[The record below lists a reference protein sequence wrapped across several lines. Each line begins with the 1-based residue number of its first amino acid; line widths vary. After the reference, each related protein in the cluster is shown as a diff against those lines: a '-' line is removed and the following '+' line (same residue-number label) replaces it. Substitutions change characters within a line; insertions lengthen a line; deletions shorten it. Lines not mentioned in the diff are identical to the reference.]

1 VRAVRGAWADQTLA
15 VLTTFIQQ
23 VIYGISYGMNLAV
36 AAAGLA
42 LLFGVYRVV
51 NLAHGQQIML
61 GGYTAYVV
69 STALGTPYLVGFV
82 AAMVVMGLLGVLLEY
97 GVFRF
102 LRDRPLTDQMLAS
115 LGVFMVLGTLALRVW
130 GDFQARTIYMP
141 GRDSAIL
148 IGGLRLDAS
157 RIYTVFITIALF
169 AFLYLVVY
177 RTHLGRMM
185 RAMAQSEET
194 AALMGIQ
201 RRRIAAIVFFLAG
214 ALGGAAGALLGG
226 LFNVRPDM
234 GFQPLLMA
242 LVIIVFGGMGSI
254 GGAVFAGLV
263 IGILYNLSVFYVAP
277 TLGDLVPF
285 LVLLAVLMLRPEG
298 IFGLPQRRA

>member
-1 VRAVRGAWADQTLA
+1 VASVTIFL
-15 VLTTFIQQ
+15 QQ
-23 VIYGISYGMNLAV
+23 IIYGISYGMNLAV

-69 STALGTPYLVGFV
+69 STALGAPYLVGFV
-82 AAMVVMGLLGVLLEY
+82 AAMGAMGVLGIAFEY
-97 GVFRF
+97 AVFQF
-102 LRDRPLTDQMLAS
+102 LRNRPLTDQMLAS
-115 LGVFMVLGTLALRVW
+115 LGLFMVLGTLALRVW
-130 GDFQARTIYMP
+130 GDFQARAIHMP

-157 RIYTVFITIALF
+157 RIYTVMITAVLF
-169 AFLYLVVY
+169 ALLYWVVY

-185 RAMAQSEET
+185 RAMAQNEET

-201 RRRIAAIVFFLAG
+201 RHKIAAIVFFLAG

-254 GGAVFAGLV
+254 GGSIFAGLV

-285 LVLLAVLMLRPEG
+285 VVLLAVLVLRPEG
-298 IFGLPQRRA
+298 LFGLPLRRA

>member
-1 VRAVRGAWADQTLA
+1 VKVHDFT
-15 VLTTFIQQ
+15 VLVQQ
-23 VIYGISYGMNLAV
+23 LIYGVSYGMNLAV

-69 STALGTPYLVGFV
+69 STALGAPYFVGFL
-82 AAMVVMGLLGVLLEY
+82 AAMLAMGALGVVLEY
-97 GVFRF
+97 TVFRA
-102 LRDRPLTDQMLAS
+102 LQKRPLTDQMLAS
-115 LGVFMVLGTLALRVW
+115 LGVFMVLGTIALRIW
-130 GDFQARTIYMP
+130 GDFEARAIHMP
-141 GRDSAIL
+141 GRDSAL
-148 IGGLRLDAS
+148 TFYGLRVDAS
-157 RIYTVFITIALF
+157 RIYTMLITLILF
-169 AFLYLVVY
+169 GLLYVLVY

-185 RAMAQSEET
+185 RALAQNEET

-201 RRRIAAIVFFLAG
+201 RRRIAAVVFFLAG

-226 LFNVRPDM
+226 LFNVRPSM

-254 GGAVFAGLV
+254 NGSIVAGLI
-263 IGILYNLSVFYVAP
+263 IGVLYNLTVFYIGS
-277 TLGDLVPF
+277 TIGDLVPF
-285 LVLLAVLMLRPEG
+285 VVLLIVLVLRPEG
-298 IFGLPQRRA
+298 LFGLPMRRA

>member
-1 VRAVRGAWADQTLA
+1 VRGVRGAWADQTLA

-157 RIYTVFITIALF
+157 RIYTVLITIALF
-169 AFLYLVVY
+169 ALLYLVVY

>member
-1 VRAVRGAWADQTLA
+1 VRGVRGVWADRTLA

-69 STALGTPYLVGFV
+69 STALGAPYLIGFV
-82 AAMVVMGLLGVLLEY
+82 TAMVMMGLLGVLLEF

-157 RIYTVFITIALF
+157 RVYTVFITIALF
-169 AFLYLVVY
+169 ALLYLVVY

-185 RAMAQSEET
+185 RAMAQNEEA

-201 RRRIAAIVFFLAG
+201 RRWIAAIVFFLAG

-254 GGAVFAGLV
+254 GGSVFAGLV
-263 IGILYNLSVFYVAP
+263 IGVLYNLSVFYVAP

-298 IFGLPQRRA
+298 IFGLPLRRA

>member
-1 VRAVRGAWADQTLA
+1 VRGVRGAWADQTLA

-69 STALGTPYLVGFV
+69 STALGAPYLIGFV
-82 AAMVVMGLLGVLLEY
+82 AAMIAMGALGVMLEY

-102 LRDRPLTDQMLAS
+102 LRNRPLTDQMLAS

-130 GDFQARTIYMP
+130 GDFQARAIHMP

-148 IGGLRLDAS
+148 IAGLRLDAS
-157 RIYTVFITIALF
+157 RIYTVLITVVLF
-169 AFLYLVVY
+169 ALLYLIVY

-185 RAMAQSEET
+185 RALAQSEET

-254 GGAVFAGLV
+254 GGSVLAGLV

-285 LVLLAVLMLRPEG
+285 LVLLAVLMIRPEG
-298 IFGLPQRRA
+298 MFGLPLRRA

>member
-1 VRAVRGAWADQTLA
+1 LA
-15 VLTTFIQQ
+15 VLTTFVQQ

-69 STALGTPYLVGFV
+69 STSLGTPYLVGFV
-82 AAMVVMGLLGVLLEY
+82 AAMIAMGLLGVLLEY

-115 LGVFMVLGTLALRVW
+115 LGVFMLLGTLALRVW

-157 RIYTVFITIALF
+157 RIYTVLITIVLF
-169 AFLYLVVY
+169 ALLYLVVY

>member
-1 VRAVRGAWADQTLA
+1 LA

-69 STALGTPYLVGFV
+69 STALGTPYLIGFV
-82 AAMVVMGLLGVLLEY
+82 AAMVVMGLLGVVLEF

-157 RIYTVFITIALF
+157 RIYTVLITVFLF
-169 AFLYLVVY
+169 GLLYLIVY

-185 RAMAQSEET
+185 RAMAQSEEA

-254 GGAVFAGLV
+254 GGSVFAGLV
-263 IGILYNLSVFYVAP
+263 IGILYNLSVYYVAP

>member
-1 VRAVRGAWADQTLA
+1 VRGVRGVWADRTLA

-69 STALGTPYLVGFV
+69 STALGAPYLIGFV
-82 AAMVVMGLLGVLLEY
+82 AAMVMMGLLGVLLEF

-157 RIYTVFITIALF
+157 RVYTVFITIALF
-169 AFLYLVVY
+169 ALLYLVVY

-185 RAMAQSEET
+185 RAMAQNEEA

-201 RRRIAAIVFFLAG
+201 RRWIAAIVFFLAG

-254 GGAVFAGLV
+254 GGSVFAGLV
-263 IGILYNLSVFYVAP
+263 IGVLYNLSVFYVAP

-298 IFGLPQRRA
+298 IFGLPLRRA

>member
-169 AFLYLVVY
+169 ALLYLVVY

>member
-1 VRAVRGAWADQTLA
+1 VRGVRGVWADRTLA

-69 STALGTPYLVGFV
+69 STALGAPYLIGFV
-82 AAMVVMGLLGVLLEY
+82 AAMVMMGLLGVLLEF

-157 RIYTVFITIALF
+157 RVYTVFITIALF
-169 AFLYLVVY
+169 ALLYLVVY

-185 RAMAQSEET
+185 RAMAQNEEA

-201 RRRIAAIVFFLAG
+201 RRWIAAIVFFLAG

-254 GGAVFAGLV
+254 GGSVFAGLV
-263 IGILYNLSVFYVAP
+263 IGVLYNLSVFYVAP

-298 IFGLPQRRA
+298 IFGLPVRRA

>member
-1 VRAVRGAWADQTLA
+1 MRGVRGVWADQTLA

-69 STALGTPYLVGFV
+69 STALGAPYLIGFV

-130 GDFQARTIYMP
+130 GDFQARAIHMP

-157 RIYTVFITIALF
+157 RIYTVFITIVLF
-169 AFLYLVVY
+169 ALLYLVVY

-185 RAMAQSEET
+185 RAMAQNEEA

-201 RRRIAAIVFFLAG
+201 RRKIAAIVFFLAG

-254 GGAVFAGLV
+254 GGSVFAGLV

-298 IFGLPQRRA
+298 IFGLPLRRA

>member
-1 VRAVRGAWADQTLA
+1 LVS
-15 VLTTFIQQ
+15 LTTFVQQ
-23 VIYGISYGMNLAV
+23 VIYGVSYGMNLAV

-61 GGYTAYVV
+61 GGFTTYVV
-69 STALGTPYLVGFV
+69 STSLGAPYLVGFV
-82 AAMVVMGLLGVLLEY
+82 AAMIAMGALGILLEFTI
-97 GVFRF
+97 FRF
-102 LRDRPLTDQMLAS
+102 LRNRPLTDQMLAS
-115 LGVFMVLGTLALRVW
+115 LGMFMVLGTIALRVW
-130 GDFQARTIYMP
+130 GDFQARAIHMP
-141 GRDSAIL
+141 GSDSAIL
-148 IGGLRLDAS
+148 IGGLRLDAARVYS
-157 RIYTVFITIALF
+157 VVITSAI
-169 AFLYLVVY
+169 FLLLYVIVY
-177 RTHLGRMM
+177 HTHLGRMM
-185 RAMAQSEET
+185 RAMAQNEET

-201 RRRIAAIVFFLAG
+201 RRKIAAIVFFIAG

-254 GGAVFAGLV
+254 GGSVVAGLI
-263 IGILYNLSVFYVAP
+263 IGILYDLCVFYVDP
-277 TLGDLVPF
+277 TLGDLAPF

-298 IFGLPQRRA
+298 LFGLPVRRA

>member
-1 VRAVRGAWADQTLA
+1 MRSSERTL
-15 VLTTFIQQ
+15 VGLTVFIQQ

-69 STALGTPYLVGFV
+69 STALGAPYLIGFV
-82 AAMVVMGLLGVLLEY
+82 AAMIAMGALGVMLEY

-102 LRDRPLTDQMLAS
+102 LRNRPLTDQMLAS

-130 GDFQARTIYMP
+130 GDFQARAIHMP

-148 IGGLRLDAS
+148 IAGLRLDAS
-157 RIYTVFITIALF
+157 RIYSVLITVVLF
-169 AFLYLVVY
+169 ALLYLIVY

-185 RAMAQSEET
+185 RALAQSEET

-254 GGAVFAGLV
+254 GGSVLAGLV

-285 LVLLAVLMLRPEG
+285 LVLIAVLMIRPEG
-298 IFGLPQRRA
+298 MFGLPLRRA

>member
-1 VRAVRGAWADQTLA
+1 LA

-69 STALGTPYLVGFV
+69 STGLGAPYLIGFV
-82 AAMVVMGLLGVLLEY
+82 AAMMMMGLLGVALEF

-157 RIYTVFITIALF
+157 RIYTVLITVVLF
-169 AFLYLVVY
+169 GLLYLVVY

>member
-1 VRAVRGAWADQTLA
+1 MA

-69 STALGTPYLVGFV
+69 STSLGTPYLVGFV
-82 AAMVVMGLLGVLLEY
+82 AAMIAMGLLGVLLEY

-115 LGVFMVLGTLALRVW
+115 LGVFMLLGTLALRVW

-157 RIYTVFITIALF
+157 RIYTVLITIVLF
-169 AFLYLVVY
+169 ALLYLVVY

>member
-1 VRAVRGAWADQTLA
+1 LA

-169 AFLYLVVY
+169 ALLYLVVY

>member
-1 VRAVRGAWADQTLA
+1 LA

-69 STALGTPYLVGFV
+69 STSLGTPYLVGFV
-82 AAMVVMGLLGVLLEY
+82 AAMIAMGLLGVLLEY

-169 AFLYLVVY
+169 ALLYLVVY

>member
-1 VRAVRGAWADQTLA
+1 LA

-23 VIYGISYGMNLAV
+23 VIYGVSYGMNLAV

-169 AFLYLVVY
+169 ALLYLVVY

>member
-1 VRAVRGAWADQTLA
+1 MRGVRGAWADQTLV

-61 GGYTAYVV
+61 GGYAAYVV
-69 STALGTPYLVGFV
+69 STGLGAPYLIGFV
-82 AAMVVMGLLGVLLEY
+82 AAMVMMGLLGVLLEF

-169 AFLYLVVY
+169 ALLYLVVY

-185 RAMAQSEET
+185 RAMAQNEEA

-201 RRRIAAIVFFLAG
+201 RRWIAAIVFFLAG

-254 GGAVFAGLV
+254 GGSVFAGLV
-263 IGILYNLSVFYVAP
+263 IGILYNLSVYYVAP

-285 LVLLAVLMLRPEG
+285 LVLLAVLVLRPEG

>member
-1 VRAVRGAWADQTLA
+1 
-15 VLTTFIQQ
+15 
-23 VIYGISYGMNLAV
+23 
-36 AAAGLA
+36 
-42 LLFGVYRVV
+42 
-51 NLAHGQQIML
+51 
-61 GGYTAYVV
+61 V
-69 STALGTPYLVGFV
+69 STALGAPYLIGFV
-82 AAMVVMGLLGVLLEY
+82 AAMVMMGLLGVLLEY

-157 RIYTVFITIALF
+157 RVYTVFITIALF
-169 AFLYLVVY
+169 ALLYLVVY

-185 RAMAQSEET
+185 RAMAQNEEA

-201 RRRIAAIVFFLAG
+201 RRWIAAIVFFLAG

-254 GGAVFAGLV
+254 GGSVFAGLV

>member
-1 VRAVRGAWADQTLA
+1 LA

-69 STALGTPYLVGFV
+69 STSLGTPYLVGFV
-82 AAMVVMGLLGVLLEY
+82 AAMIAMGLLGVLLEY

-115 LGVFMVLGTLALRVW
+115 LGVFMLLGTLALRVW

-157 RIYTVFITIALF
+157 RIYTVLITIVLF
-169 AFLYLVVY
+169 ALLYLVVY

>member
-1 VRAVRGAWADQTLA
+1 VSVPEIT
-15 VLTTFIQQ
+15 VFVQQ
-23 VIYGISYGMNLAV
+23 LIYGVSYGMNLAV

-69 STALGTPYLVGFV
+69 STGLGAPYFAGFL
-82 AAMVVMGLLGVLLEY
+82 AAMVAMGVLGVILEY
-97 GVFRF
+97 TVFRV
-102 LRDRPLTDQMLAS
+102 LQNRPLTDQMLAS
-115 LGVFMVLGTLALRVW
+115 LGVFMVLGTLALRIW
-130 GDFQARTIYMP
+130 GDFEARPIHMP
-141 GRDSAIL
+141 GRDSAL
-148 IGGLRLDAS
+148 VFYGLRVDAS
-157 RIYTVFITIALF
+157 RVYTMLITLVLFAALF
-169 AFLYLVVY
+169 VIVY

-201 RRRIAAIVFFLAG
+201 RHRIAAIVFFLSG

-226 LFNVRPDM
+226 LFNVRPSM

-254 GGAVFAGLV
+254 NGAIAAGLI
-263 IGILYNLSVFYVAP
+263 IGVLYNLTVFYVGS
-277 TLGDLVPF
+277 TVGELVPF
-285 LVLLAVLMLRPEG
+285 VVLLGVLVLRPEG
-298 IFGLPQRRA
+298 LFGLSTRRA

>member
-1 VRAVRGAWADQTLA
+1 
-15 VLTTFIQQ
+15 
-23 VIYGISYGMNLAV
+23 
-36 AAAGLA
+36 
-42 LLFGVYRVV
+42 
-51 NLAHGQQIML
+51 
-61 GGYTAYVV
+61 
-69 STALGTPYLVGFV
+69 
-82 AAMVVMGLLGVLLEY
+82 
-97 GVFRF
+97 

-157 RIYTVFITIALF
+157 RIYTVLITIVLF
-169 AFLYLVVY
+169 ALLYLVVY